1 MYATDEED
9 IFYDIEKQV
18 SNTKE
23 LPKGSRYCQS
33 MIDLQL
39 IDKRQYYDDL
49 NKIYIIFIC
58 PFDAFGKGGHIYTFE
73 NICKEDNSIS
83 MGDETVKIC
92 LNAKGSIDD
101 VSKEL
106 KVFLDYLARKNIDD
120 SYVERLKE
128 AVKEAKKNREW
139 RHEYMTLLMCDQ
151 ENQKNFTVIGTNIYI
166 WTGIIARI
174 WYTM

>member
-1 MYATDEED
+1 M
-9 IFYDIEKQV
+9 
-18 SNTKE
+18 
-23 LPKGSRYCQS
+23 
-33 MIDLQL
+33 
-39 IDKRQYYDDL
+39 
-49 NKIYIIFIC
+49 
-58 PFDAFGKGGHIYTFE
+58 
-73 NICKEDNSIS
+73 
-83 MGDETVKIC
+83 
-92 LNAKGSIDD
+92 NAKGSIDD